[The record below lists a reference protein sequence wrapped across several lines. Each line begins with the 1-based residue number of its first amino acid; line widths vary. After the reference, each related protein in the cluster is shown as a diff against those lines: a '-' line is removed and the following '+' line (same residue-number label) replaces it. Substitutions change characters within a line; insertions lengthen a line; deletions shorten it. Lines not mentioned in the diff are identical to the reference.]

1 MALNFT
7 EVMLLAALL
16 DIKKE
21 DNSES
26 NYGLCWAVNVHTQD
40 QPCMTLF
47 SQIITLWPKHSG
59 EKFYP
64 VPGVNMSAQLE
75 YNNAKLVLKLWDKS
89 TEYGMLRYELLDFCI
104 NYLQKKDQ
112 GYVLQTA
119 H

>member
-21 DNSES
+21 DKSTANH
-26 NYGLCWAVNVHTQD
+26 GLCWAVNIHTQD
-40 QPCMTLF
+40 QSCMTVL
-47 SQIITLWPKHSG
+47 SQIIPLWPKYSG
-59 EKFYP
+59 EKWYP
-64 VPGVNMSAQLE
+64 VPGIGMGPEEQ
-75 YNNAKLVLKLWDKS
+75 YNHAKSKGYMWDTS